1 MRENQLGNIARG
13 NRAYVSFD
21 EYPGKVYLAR
31 VDSVGWGIAQGGEAP
46 TGQLPEVTA
55 PTGWLREP
63 QRFPVRLVL
72 DASDDASQELP
83 LGRSGAQASIV
94 VLTRE
99 TSIMNPLARLWMWM
113 IGKLSYLQ

>member
-1 MRENQLGNIARG
+1 M
-13 NRAYVSFD
+13 
-21 EYPGKVYLAR
+21 YPAR

-55 PTGWLREP
+55 PAGWLREP
-63 QRFPVRLVL
+63 QRFPVRIVL
-72 DASDDASQELP
+72 DARDASQELP

-99 TSIMNPLARLWMWM
+99 TSIMNPLARLWMWVV
-113 IGKLSYLQ
+113 GKLSYLQ